1 MDLSTGQ
8 NYENN
13 PDAQVYSERKIA
25 TGTSFLKKA
34 YVSLSILAS
43 SKISMENYLVSA
55 RKYRPDNFKSVVG
68 QSALTTTLQN
78 AIKNKQLAHAYL
90 FCGPR
95 GVGKTTCARIFA
107 KAINCFNPNSQGE
120 ACNKC
125 ESCVSFNEQRSYN
138 IHELDAAS
146 NNSVDDI
153 RSLTEQVRIPP
164 QLGKYKVYIIDE
176 VHMLSSSAFNAFLKT
191 LEEPPAHAIFILATT
206 EKHKII
212 PTILSRCQI
221 YDFHR
226 ISIND
231 ISAYLQ
237 YVADSEGIK
246 AEPEALNAI
255 ALKSDG
261 GMRDAL
267 SIFDQVCSYGEGII
281 SYQHVI
287 DNLNILDYDY
297 YFRLVEA
304 FLSENTTEALLLFD
318 QILNQGFE
326 GLHFING
333 LASHFRDLM
342 VAKDSRS
349 IALLEQAESVRAKYK
364 KQAEICSMG
373 FLFRALKL
381 SNDCSLQY
389 NTSKNKRLLVELC
402 LIQLCLAGEAKKK
415 QDSLKTDKSPAPKIE
430 NKTIHEAEAQTNSNL
445 QTNPSPE
452 ANPKEI
458 QVAEPDKKLVKNQ
471 QAARPEPAAHN
482 QNSTGRPASERSLPG
497 LTTSIRRRKAQADE
511 IKVDQATKKEAIK
524 AEEHF
529 NEEDLIKAWLR
540 FAGTLK
546 EDPYLS
552 NSMQSCKPQLLNKSD
567 FEVVV
572 FHPLTAQRLEAIRG
586 EIERRLQEDLQNGK
600 VHMLLRVSEEN
611 EFKKP
616 LSPQDQLDE
625 MIQKNP
631 NLQNLKQKLNL
642 ELE

>member
-1 MDLSTGQ
+1 
-8 NYENN
+8 
-13 PDAQVYSERKIA
+13 
-25 TGTSFLKKA
+25 
-34 YVSLSILAS
+34 
-43 SKISMENYLVSA
+43 MENYLVSA

-107 KAINCFNPNSQGE
+107 KAINCFQPNNQGE

-191 LEEPPAHAIFILATT
+191 LEEPPSHAVFILATT

-267 SIFDQVCSYGEGII
+267 SIFDQVCSYGEGKIT
-281 SYQHVI
+281 YQHVI

-304 FLSENTTEALLLFD
+304 FLNENTTEALLLFD

-333 LASHFRDLM
+333 LASHCRDLM
-342 VAKDSRS
+342 VSKDSRS
-349 IALLEQAESVRAKYK
+349 ISLLEQAESVRAKYRI
-364 KQAEICSMG
+364 QAEECSMS

-389 NTSKNKRLLVELC
+389 NLSKNKRLLVELC
-402 LIQLCLAGEAKKK
+402 LIQLCQGGEAKKK
-415 QDSLKTDKSPAPKIE
+415 QDSLKTDKIPAAKVDKSPSPAAE
-430 NKTIHEAEAQTNSNL
+430 TKTQTNF
-445 QTNPSPE
+445 SPE
-452 ANPKEI
+452 SKTTTQTKSTFQTKPTLQANP
-458 QVAEPDKKLVKNQ
+458 QTSV
-471 QAARPEPAAHN
+471 
-482 QNSTGRPASERSLPG
+482 GSLPG
-497 LTTSIRRRKAQADE
+497 LTTSIRRRKMQAEESQGPD
-511 IKVDQATKKEAIK
+511 APKKAALK

-529 NEEDLIKAWLR
+529 SEEDLIKAWFL

-552 NSMQSCKPQLLNKSD
+552 NSMKACKPRLLNKSD
-567 FEVVV
+567 FEIVV

-586 EIERRLQEDLQNGK
+586 EIENRLQQDLQNAK
-600 VHMLLRVSEEN
+600 VHMQLRVSEEN
-611 EFKKP
+611 ELKKP

-625 MIQKNP
+625 MIKKNP
-631 NLQNLKQKLNL
+631 NLQDLKQKLNL